1 MLVWRVCRAAFADLS
16 GEGARL
22 YGGRWNSP
30 GRPML
35 YTAENP
41 ALAILEVRVHLDLE
55 PDLIPDDY
63 VLMEIAIPDE
73 IAITQLDALPPDAY
87 RCGDDWLAGSK
98 NALAK
103 VPSFIAPHSFNVLI
117 NPAHPAAAAIAAVGM
132 QRFDFDKRLWLP
144 LTASTP

>member
-1 MLVWRVCRAAFADLS
+1 MRVWRVSRAAFADLS

-30 GRPML
+30 GRPVV

-63 VLMEIAIPDE
+63 VLVEIDISDSEIAELDTIPENPRAFGDE
-73 IAITQLDALPPDAY
+73 
-87 RCGDDWLAGSK
+87 WLARAEAPILK
-98 NALAK
+98 A
-103 VPSFIAPHSFNVLI
+103 PSFIAPRSFNLLI
-117 NPAHPAAAAIAAVGM
+117 NPAHSGASEIRIVGT
-132 QRFDFDKRLWLP
+132 QPFDFDRRLWLP

>member
-1 MLVWRVCRAAFADLS
+1 MRAWRVSRAAFADLR

-30 GRPML
+30 GRPVV

-63 VLMEIAIPDE
+63 VLVEIELADAGIAELAELPD
-73 IAITQLDALPPDAY
+73 DP
-87 RCGDDWLAGSK
+87 RRRGDQWLAD
-98 NALAK
+98 AAEPVLK
-103 VPSFIAPHSFNVLI
+103 VPSFIAPRSFNLLI
-117 NPAHPAAAAIAAVGM
+117 NPLHPGAGAVAIVGT
-132 QRFDFDKRLWLP
+132 QPFDFDKRLWLP
-144 LTASTP
+144 LTGIAR